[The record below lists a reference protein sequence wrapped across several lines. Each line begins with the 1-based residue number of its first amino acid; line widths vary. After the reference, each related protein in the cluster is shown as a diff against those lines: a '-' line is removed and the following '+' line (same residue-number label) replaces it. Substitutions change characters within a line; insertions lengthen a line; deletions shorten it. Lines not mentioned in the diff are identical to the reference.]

1 MELKYY
7 MVRRQN
13 NGCDYTIGCG
23 ISISELKASSM
34 AEAIENAIDL
44 DPNWKEKAKSAFAS
58 DYIDDMIADSALGY
72 LSRENPIV
80 KAEILAVVES
90 VDLIPIIVAKLQEI
104 DAFKDALLKETQE
117 EKERDQ
123 YKRLKKKFE
132 GK

>member
-1 MELKYY
+1 